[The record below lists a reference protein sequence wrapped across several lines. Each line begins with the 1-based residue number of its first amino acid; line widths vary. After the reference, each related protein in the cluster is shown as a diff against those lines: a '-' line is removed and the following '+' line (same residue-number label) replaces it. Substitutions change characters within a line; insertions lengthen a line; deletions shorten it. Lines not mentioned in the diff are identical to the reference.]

1 MKKAFFFITL
11 STFYFLLSTFVLA
24 ESCST
29 SCPDN
34 DLDKCMAECQKL
46 INISVGATKPH
57 EQTAAALEKDIADI
71 DANIKILA
79 TLIEKK
85 KAVIEEGNLKFATQQ
100 TLLDSQIRDFYKK
113 NWTSPAEY
121 FLATIFS
128 TEEVGQTLNNLAYR
142 QNLIDQQKK
151 FITSLVAELSNLNT
165 QKKQLEEN
173 QNWLEGKIASLKVT
187 LAPIRDLVNRA
198 KAYQSQLTQTLGNLS
213 SRQQALIA
221 ARLGSLNL
229 SRSASISMAC
239 ADDRKIDPGF
249 GTGFAFYTFGIPHRV
264 GMSQFGAYGR
274 AKDGKNYE
282 EILRAYYNFDNF
294 QDFEATIRVSDGGI
308 NWSGSLEDYVKRIYE
323 VPGDWPMAV
332 LKAQAIAARSY
343 ALAYTDRGSG
353 SICASQSCQ
362 VFKTE
367 PKGGAWDQAV
377 NETSKKAMVVGGSP
391 IKAWFS
397 STDGGYTHTSADVF
411 GGDTSWTKNTRDANG
426 DVNNLSDLFSKAYDR
441 ESPCFYN
448 AQGWRTQYS
457 KSAWL
462 KPEEVADIVNVIMLA
477 SFDGS
482 ADTYDE
488 GKVKNELR
496 NRGQTPFNKIDN
508 VSLSFDLGYGK
519 TTSINFSGDAGSRSF
534 NGKIFKDYFNIRAPA
549 NIAIVGPLFNV
560 EKR

>member
-173 QNWLEGKIASLKVT
+173 QNWLEG
-187 LAPIRDLVNRA
+187 
-198 KAYQSQLTQTLGNLS
+198 Y
-213 SRQQALIA
+213 
-221 ARLGSLNL
+221 
-229 SRSASISMAC
+229 
-239 ADDRKIDPGF
+239 
-249 GTGFAFYTFGIPHRV
+249 
-264 GMSQFGAYGR
+264 
-274 AKDGKNYE
+274 
-282 EILRAYYNFDNF
+282 
-294 QDFEATIRVSDGGI
+294 
-308 NWSGSLEDYVKRIYE
+308 SGSH
-323 VPGDWPMAV
+323 
-332 LKAQAIAARSY
+332 S
-343 ALAYTDRGSG
+343 
-353 SICASQSCQ
+353 
-362 VFKTE
+362 
-367 PKGGAWDQAV
+367 
-377 NETSKKAMVVGGSP
+377 
-391 IKAWFS
+391 
-397 STDGGYTHTSADVF
+397 
-411 GGDTSWTKNTRDANG
+411 
-426 DVNNLSDLFSKAYDR
+426 
-441 ESPCFYN
+441 
-448 AQGWRTQYS
+448 
-457 KSAWL
+457 
-462 KPEEVADIVNVIMLA
+462 
-477 SFDGS
+477 
-482 ADTYDE
+482 
-488 GKVKNELR
+488 
-496 NRGQTPFNKIDN
+496 
-508 VSLSFDLGYGK
+508 
-519 TTSINFSGDAGSRSF
+519 
-534 NGKIFKDYFNIRAPA
+534 
-549 NIAIVGPLFNV
+549 
-560 EKR
+560 